1 MNCPVRIGAATCM
14 PGDVVLGKREGVIFI
29 PPQLA
34 DKVVTTSEVIN
45 LRDMFGKQRLAE
57 GEYTPGQIDTRWT
70 DDIEADFS
78 RWLEDHIDEFPVP
91 KEAIQDL
98 LKERTW

>member
-1 MNCPVRIGAATCM
+1 H
-14 PGDVVLGKREGVIFI
+14 
-29 PPQLA
+29 LA
-34 DKVVTTSEVIN
+34 EKVVTTSEVIN

-70 DDIEADFS
+70 DEIEADFS
-78 RWLEDHIDEFPVP
+78 RWLEDHIDELPVP